1 VIGVTTADQGDI
13 VVGVDHSAV
22 SVAALR
28 WAVSEAAVSGRQ
40 VVALRAWTFEPVY
53 DLGAAVA
60 GSPRTVAEQE
70 RRQLDGVVAEVRAEH
85 SGVAVRAEL
94 VEHSAAVALEEASK
108 TAAMLV
114 LGSHGRGRLL
124 KLLVGSVA
132 EHCLREA
139 SCPVVVIPAR
149 TVPEPEKEA
158 APAEEPAVGY
168 YPVPP
173 LL

>member
-1 VIGVTTADQGDI
+1 MTTANQGDI

-28 WAVSEAAVSGRQ
+28 WAAAEAAESGRQ

-60 GSPRTVAEQE
+60 GTPQTVADRE
-70 RRQLDGVVAEVRAEH
+70 RQQLDEVVGEVRTEH
-85 SGVAVRAEL
+85 PGVTVRAEL

-149 TVPEPEKEA
+149 TVPEPEKEMA
-158 APAEEPAVGY
+158 TPEPVGTY
-168 YPVPP
+168 YPGP

>member
-1 VIGVTTADQGDI
+1 MTTERALDI

-22 SVAALR
+22 SIAALR
-28 WAVSEAAVSGRQ
+28 WAAAEAAASGRR

-53 DLGAAVA
+53 DLGAAIA
-60 GSPRTVAEQE
+60 ATPQAAAEIQQRE
-70 RRQLDGVVAEVRAEH
+70 LDNAITRVMLDHPEVEIQPQ
-85 SGVAVRAEL
+85 L
-94 VEHSAAVALEEASK
+94 VEQSPAVALAEASK
-108 TAAMLV
+108 TAAMVV

-124 KLLVGSVA
+124 TMLVGSVT

-149 TVPEPEKEA
+149 TVPEPEKVPVA
-158 APAEEPAVGY
+158 AEPEGTY
-168 YPVPP
+168 YPGP

>member
-1 VIGVTTADQGDI
+1 MTTANQGDI

-28 WAVSEAAVSGRQ
+28 WAAAEAAESGRQ

-60 GSPRTVAEQE
+60 GTLQTVADRE
-70 RRQLDGVVAEVRAEH
+70 RQQLDEVVGQVRDEHPGVAIRAELAEH
-85 SGVAVRAEL
+85 SAT
-94 VEHSAAVALEEASK
+94 VALEEASK

-149 TVPEPEKEA
+149 TVPEPEKET
-158 APAEEPAVGY
+158 APAESPAATY
-168 YPVPP
+168 YPGP

>member
-1 VIGVTTADQGDI
+1 MTTANQGDI

-28 WAVSEAAVSGRQ
+28 WAVSEAAVGGRQ

-60 GSPRTVAEQE
+60 GTPQTVVDRE
-70 RRQLDGVVAEVRAEH
+70 RRQLDDVVGEVRAEH
-85 SGVAVRAEL
+85 PGVAIRAEL
-94 VEHSAAVALEEASK
+94 VEHSATVALEEASK

-124 KLLVGSVA
+124 KLLVGSAPQDCLA
-132 EHCLREA
+132 EADR
-139 SCPVVVIPAR
+139 P
-149 TVPEPEKEA
+149 
-158 APAEEPAVGY
+158 
-168 YPVPP
+168 
-173 LL
+173 

>member
-1 VIGVTTADQGDI
+1 MTTANQGDI

-40 VVALRAWTFEPVY
+40 VVALRAWTFEPVG
-53 DLGAAVA
+53 DRLRCSGD
-60 GSPRTVAEQE
+60 
-70 RRQLDGVVAEVRAEH
+70 RRAEVRAEH
-85 SGVAVRAEL
+85 PGVAVRAEL
-94 VEHSAAVALEEASK
+94 VEHSATVALEEASK

-139 SCPVVVIPAR
+139 SCPVVVVPAR

-158 APAEEPAVGY
+158 EPVAEPAATY
-168 YPVPP
+168 YPGP

>member
-1 VIGVTTADQGDI
+1 MTTANQGDI

-22 SVAALR
+22 SVAALH
-28 WAVSEAAVSGRQ
+28 WAAAEAAGSGRQ

-60 GSPRTVAEQE
+60 GTPQAVADRE
-70 RRQLDGVVAEVRAEH
+70 RQQLDDIVGEVRAEH
-85 SGVAVRAEL
+85 SGVAIRAEL
-94 VEHSAAVALEEASK
+94 VEHSATVALEEASK

-132 EHCLREA
+132 GHCLREA

-149 TVPEPEKEA
+149 TVPEPETEA
-158 APAEEPAVGY
+158 APVEAGY
-168 YPVPP
+168 YPGP

>member
-1 VIGVTTADQGDI
+1 MTTNQGDI

-28 WAVSEAAVSGRQ
+28 WAAAEAVESGRQ

-60 GSPRTVAEQE
+60 GTPQTVADRE
-70 RRQLDGVVAEVRAEH
+70 RRQLDEVVSQVRDEH
-85 SGVAVRAEL
+85 PGVALRAEL
-94 VEHSAAVALEEASK
+94 VEHSATVALEEASK

-149 TVPEPEKEA
+149 TVPEPEQVA
-158 APAEEPAVGY
+158 VPEPAATY
-168 YPVPP
+168 YPGP

>member
-1 VIGVTTADQGDI
+1 MTTANQGDI

-28 WAVSEAAVSGRQ
+28 WAADEGAKSGRQ

-60 GSPRTVAEQE
+60 GTPQTVADRE
-70 RRQLDGVVAEVRAEH
+70 RRQLDEVVGPVRDEHPGVTI
-85 SGVAVRAEL
+85 RAEL
-94 VEHSAAVALEEASK
+94 VEHSATVALEEASK

-149 TVPEPEKEA
+149 TVPEPDRET
-158 APAEEPAVGY
+158 APAGEPAATY
-168 YPVPP
+168 YPGP

>member
-1 VIGVTTADQGDI
+1 MTTAYQGDI

-60 GSPRTVAEQE
+60 GTPQTVADRE
-70 RRQLDGVVAEVRAEH
+70 RQQLDEVVGEVRAEH
-85 SGVAVRAEL
+85 PGVTIRAEL
-94 VEHSAAVALEEASK
+94 AEHSATVALEEASK

-132 EHCLREA
+132 EHCLRAA

-158 APAEEPAVGY
+158 APAEESLATY
-168 YPVPP
+168 YPGP

>member
-1 VIGVTTADQGDI
+1 MTTAKQGDI

-22 SVAALR
+22 SAAALR
-28 WAVSEAAVSGRQ
+28 WAVSEAAKSGRR

-60 GSPRTVAEQE
+60 GTPQTVADRE
-70 RRQLDGVVAEVRAEH
+70 RQHLDDVVAQVRDEH
-85 SGVAVRAEL
+85 PGVAVRAEL
-94 VEHSAAVALEEASK
+94 VEHSATVALEEASK

-149 TVPEPEKEA
+149 TVREPE
-158 APAEEPAVGY
+158 PAEEPAPAYFPG
-168 YPVPP
+168 P

>member
-1 VIGVTTADQGDI
+1 MTTANQGDI

-60 GSPRTVAEQE
+60 GSPETVADRE
-70 RRQLDGVVAEVRAEH
+70 RQQLDAVVGEVRAEH
-85 SGVAVRAEL
+85 PGVTVRAEL
-94 VEHSAAVALEEASK
+94 VEHSATVALEEASK
-108 TAAMLV
+108 TATMLV

-132 EHCLREA
+132 EHCLRSA
-139 SCPVVVIPAR
+139 YWPGGVIPAR
-149 TVPEPEKEA
+149 TVSEPEKET
-158 APAEEPAVGY
+158 EPAGGVY
-168 YPVPP
+168 
-173 LL
+173 

>member
-1 VIGVTTADQGDI
+1 MSTAIQGDI

-60 GSPRTVAEQE
+60 GTPQAVADRE
-70 RRQLDGVVAEVRAEH
+70 RRQLEEVVAEVAQP
-85 SGVAVRAEL
+85 GVTVRAEL

-108 TAAMLV
+108 TASMLV

-139 SCPVVVIPAR
+139 GCPVVVIPAR
-149 TVPEPEKEA
+149 TVPEPEREA
-158 APAEEPAVGY
+158 EPAATY
-168 YPVPP
+168 YPGP

>member
-1 VIGVTTADQGDI
+1 MTTANQGDI

-28 WAVSEAAVSGRQ
+28 WAAAEAAQSGRE

-60 GSPRTVAEQE
+60 GTPQTVAERE
-70 RRQLDGVVAEVRAEH
+70 RQQLDDVVGEVRAEH
-85 SGVAVRAEL
+85 PGVAIRAEL
-94 VEHSAAVALEEASK
+94 AEHSATVALEEASK

-149 TVPEPEKEA
+149 TVPEPEKSTVPDA
-158 APAEEPAVGY
+158 EPAATY
-168 YPVPP
+168 YPGP

>member
-1 VIGVTTADQGDI
+1 MTTANQGDI

-60 GSPRTVAEQE
+60 GTPQTVLDRE
-70 RRQLDGVVAEVRAEH
+70 RQQLEEVVGEVRAEH
-85 SGVAVRAEL
+85 PGVAVRAEL

-132 EHCLREA
+132 AHCLRDA
-139 SCPVVVIPAR
+139 NCPVVVIPVR
-149 TVPEPEKEA
+149 TIPEPAKEA
-158 APAEEPAVGY
+158 APTLEPAGNY
-168 YPVPP
+168 HPGP

>member
-1 VIGVTTADQGDI
+1 MTTANQGEI

-28 WAVSEAAVSGRQ
+28 WAVDEAATSGRQ

-60 GSPRTVAEQE
+60 GTPQTVADRE
-70 RRQLDGVVAEVRAEH
+70 RRQLDEVVGEVRAEH
-85 SGVAVRAEL
+85 PGVAIRAEL

-149 TVPEPEKEA
+149 TVPEPEQER
-158 APAEEPAVGY
+158 APAAEPAGSY
-168 YPVPP
+168 YPGP

>member
-1 VIGVTTADQGDI
+1 MTTEPARDI

-28 WAVSEAAVSGRQ
+28 WAVVEAAASGRR

-53 DLGAAVA
+53 DLGAGIAV
-60 GSPRTVAEQE
+60 SPQEAEEIQ
-70 RRQLDGVVAEVRAEH
+70 RYQLDDVITPVRADHPE
-85 SGVAVRAEL
+85 VEIQPEL
-94 VEHSAAVALEEASK
+94 VERSPSAALTEASK
-108 TAAMLV
+108 TAAMVV
-114 LGSHGRGRLL
+114 LGSHGRGRMLSM
-124 KLLVGSVA
+124 LVGSVA

-149 TVPEPEKEA
+149 TVPEPA
-158 APAEEPAVGY
+158 QTLVTAEPEGTY
-168 YPVPP
+168 YPGP

>member
-1 VIGVTTADQGDI
+1 MTTERGRDI

-28 WAVSEAAVSGRQ
+28 WAVDEAAASGRR

-60 GSPRTVAEQE
+60 GTPQAAEEIQWRE
-70 RRQLDGVVAEVRAEH
+70 LEDVIAQVKHDHPAAEIEAR
-85 SGVAVRAEL
+85 L
-94 VEHSAAVALEEASK
+94 VEHSPTVALEDASR

-124 KLLVGSVA
+124 NMLVGSVA

-149 TVPEPEKEA
+149 TVPELETAKEKV
-158 APAEEPAVGY
+158 PADLEGTY
-168 YPVPP
+168 YPGP

>member
-1 VIGVTTADQGDI
+1 MTMASQGDI

-28 WAVSEAAVSGRQ
+28 WAVSEAAQSGRQ
-40 VVALRAWTFEPVY
+40 VVALRAWSFEPVA

-60 GSPRTVAEQE
+60 GSPETVADRE
-70 RRQLDGVVAEVRAEH
+70 RHQLEEVVGAARAGHPE
-85 SGVAVRAEL
+85 VAVRAEL
-94 VEHSAAVALEEASK
+94 VEHSAPVALEEASK

-114 LGSHGRGRLL
+114 LGSHGRSRLL

-139 SCPVVVIPAR
+139 RCPVVVIPAR
-149 TVPEPEKEA
+149 TVLEPEKEA
-158 APAEEPAVGY
+158 ATPEPAGSY
-168 YPVPP
+168 YPGP

>member
-1 VIGVTTADQGDI
+1 MTTANQGDI
-13 VVGVDHSAV
+13 VVGVDHSAI
-22 SVAALR
+22 SAAALR

-40 VVALRAWTFEPVY
+40 VVALRAWTFEPIY

-60 GSPRTVAEQE
+60 GTPQTVADRE
-70 RRQLDGVVAEVRAEH
+70 RQQLEEVVGEVRAEH
-85 SGVAVRAEL
+85 PDVAVRAEL
-94 VEHSAAVALEEASK
+94 VEHSPAVALEEASK
-108 TAAMLV
+108 TASMLV
-114 LGSHGRGRLL
+114 LGSHGHNRLL

-149 TVPEPEKEA
+149 TVPQPEKDA
-158 APAEEPAVGY
+158 APEPEPAVGY
-168 YPVPP
+168 YPGP

>member
-1 VIGVTTADQGDI
+1 MTTANQGDI

-28 WAVSEAAVSGRQ
+28 WAVSEAAHSGRQ
-40 VVALRAWTFEPVY
+40 VVALRAWSFEPVA

-60 GSPRTVAEQE
+60 GSPETVADRE
-70 RRQLDGVVAEVRAEH
+70 RRQLEEVVGEVRAEH
-85 SGVAVRAEL
+85 PGVAVRAEL
-94 VEHSAAVALEEASK
+94 AEHSAPVALEEASK

-149 TVPEPEKEA
+149 TVPEPEKEPA
-158 APAEEPAVGY
+158 ATPEPVGSY
-168 YPVPP
+168 YPGP

>member
-1 VIGVTTADQGDI
+1 MTTANQGDI

-28 WAVSEAAVSGRQ
+28 WAAAEAAESGRQ

-60 GSPRTVAEQE
+60 GTPQTVADRE
-70 RRQLDGVVAEVRAEH
+70 RQQLDDVIGEVRTEH
-85 SGVAVRAEL
+85 PGVAIRAEL
-94 VEHSAAVALEEASK
+94 VEHSATVALEEASK

-114 LGSHGRGRLL
+114 LGSHGHGRLL

-149 TVPEPEKEA
+149 TVPETEKEK
-158 APAEEPAVGY
+158 APAAEPVGTY
-168 YPVPP
+168 YPGP

>member
-1 VIGVTTADQGDI
+1 MTTANQGDI

-40 VVALRAWTFEPVY
+40 VVALRAWAFEPVS

-60 GSPRTVAEQE
+60 GSPETVVDRE
-70 RRQLDGVVAEVRAEH
+70 RRQLEEVVGEVRAEH
-85 SGVAVRAEL
+85 PGVAVRTEL
-94 VEHSAAVALEEASK
+94 VEHSATVALEEASK

-139 SCPVVVIPAR
+139 NCPVVVIPAR

-158 APAEEPAVGY
+158 VPEQEAVGTY
-168 YPVPP
+168 YPGP

>member
-1 VIGVTTADQGDI
+1 MTTANQGDI

-60 GSPRTVAEQE
+60 GTPETVADRE
-70 RRQLDGVVAEVRAEH
+70 RRQLDEVVGEVRAEH
-85 SGVAVRAEL
+85 PGAAVRAEL
-94 VEHSAAVALEEASK
+94 SEHSATVALEEASK

-114 LGSHGRGRLL
+114 LGSHGHGRLL

-149 TVPEPEKEA
+149 TVPEPEKDAKPE
-158 APAEEPAVGY
+158 PEPAATY
-168 YPVPP
+168 YPGP

>member
-1 VIGVTTADQGDI
+1 MTTANQGDI

-28 WAVSEAAVSGRQ
+28 WAVAEAAESGRQ

-60 GSPRTVAEQE
+60 GTPQTVADRE
-70 RRQLDGVVAEVRAEH
+70 RQQLDDVIGQVRAEH
-85 SGVAVRAEL
+85 PGVAVRAEL
-94 VEHSAAVALEEASK
+94 VEHSAPVALEEASK

-149 TVPEPEKEA
+149 IVPEAEKEA
-158 APAEEPAVGY
+158 EPAVEPAATY
-168 YPVPP
+168 YPGP

>member
-1 VIGVTTADQGDI
+1 MTTANQGDI

-22 SVAALR
+22 SVAAMR
-28 WAVSEAAVSGRQ
+28 WAVSAAAVSGRQ
-40 VVALRAWTFEPVY
+40 VVALRAWSFEPVA

-60 GSPRTVAEQE
+60 GSPETVADRE
-70 RRQLDGVVAEVRAEH
+70 RRQLDEVVDQVRTEH
-85 SGVAVRAEL
+85 PGVAVRAEL
-94 VEHSAAVALEEASK
+94 VEHSATVALEEASK

-149 TVPEPEKEA
+149 TVPEPEKDA
-158 APAEEPAVGY
+158 APEQEPVGTY
-168 YPVPP
+168 YPGP

>member
-1 VIGVTTADQGDI
+1 MTTANQGDI

-28 WAVSEAAVSGRQ
+28 WAVSEAVVSGRE
-40 VVALRAWTFEPVY
+40 VVALRAWSFEPVA

-60 GSPRTVAEQE
+60 GSPDTVADRE
-70 RRQLDGVVAEVRAEH
+70 RHQLEEVVGEVRAGH
-85 SGVAVRAEL
+85 PDVAVRAEL
-94 VEHSAAVALEEASK
+94 VEHSAPVALEEASK

-149 TVPEPEKEA
+149 TVPEPGNDVT
-158 APAEEPAVGY
+158 PEPAAAY
-168 YPVPP
+168 YPGP

>member
-1 VIGVTTADQGDI
+1 MTTANLGDI

-28 WAVSEAAVSGRQ
+28 WAAAEAAASGRQ
-40 VVALRAWTFEPVY
+40 VVALRAWTFEPVH

-60 GSPRTVAEQE
+60 GNPQTVVDRE
-70 RRQLDGVVAEVRAEH
+70 RRQLDEVVGEVRAEH
-85 SGVAVRAEL
+85 PDVAIRAEL
-94 VEHSAAVALEEASK
+94 VKHSAPVALEEASK

-124 KLLVGSVA
+124 KLLVGSVT

-139 SCPVVVIPAR
+139 DCPVVVIPAR
-149 TVPEPEKEA
+149 TVPEPEKETAPEPEVA
-158 APAEEPAVGY
+158 ATY
-168 YPVPP
+168 YPGP

>member
-1 VIGVTTADQGDI
+1 MTTANQGDI

-28 WAVSEAAVSGRQ
+28 WAVSEAAESGRQ

-60 GSPRTVAEQE
+60 GSPETVADRE
-70 RRQLDGVVAEVRAEH
+70 RRQLDEVVGEARAEH
-85 SGVAVRAEL
+85 PGVAVRAEL
-94 VEHSAAVALEEASK
+94 VEHSATVALAEASK

-149 TVPEPEKEA
+149 TVPEPEKETA
-158 APAEEPAVGY
+158 AEPVGSY
-168 YPVPP
+168 YPGP

>member
-1 VIGVTTADQGDI
+1 MTTANQGDI
-13 VVGVDHSAV
+13 VVGVDHSPV

-28 WAVSEAAVSGRQ
+28 WAVSEAAVSGRR
-40 VVALRAWTFEPVY
+40 VVALRAWSFEPVY

-60 GSPRTVAEQE
+60 GAPETVADRE
-70 RRQLDGVVAEVRAEH
+70 RQQLDEVVGEVRAEH
-85 SGVAVRAEL
+85 PGVTVRAEL

-108 TAAMLV
+108 TAAMVV
-114 LGSHGRGRLL
+114 LGSHGRGRVL

-149 TVPEPEKEA
+149 TVPEPEKK
-158 APAEEPAVGY
+158 PAVTPEPAGSY
-168 YPVPP
+168 YPGP

>member
-1 VIGVTTADQGDI
+1 MTTANQGDI

-40 VVALRAWTFEPVY
+40 VVALRAWTFEPAY

-60 GSPRTVAEQE
+60 GSPQTVADQE
-70 RRQLDGVVAEVRAEH
+70 RHELDEVVGEVRAEH
-85 SGVAVRAEL
+85 PGVAVRAEL
-94 VEHSAAVALEEASK
+94 VEHSATVALEEASK

-139 SCPVVVIPAR
+139 SCPVVVIPTR
-149 TVPEPEKEA
+149 TVPEPEKET
-158 APAEEPAVGY
+158 APAGESVATY
-168 YPVPP
+168 YPGP

>member
-1 VIGVTTADQGDI
+1 MTTAYEDEI

-22 SVAALR
+22 SAAALR
-28 WAVSEAAVSGRQ
+28 WAAAEAAASGRR

-60 GSPRTVAEQE
+60 GSPQSVAERE
-70 RRQLDGVVAEVRAEH
+70 RIQLDDVVGVVRAEH
-85 SGVAVRAEL
+85 PGVAIRAEL

-149 TVPEPEKEA
+149 TVPEPEPERV
-158 APAEEPAVGY
+158 PEPAASY
-168 YPVPP
+168 YPGP